1 MANISYEE
9 ILSIQ
14 RKANIVDIIR
24 DYVPLTQR
32 GKNYFGICPF
42 HDDHNPSMSVS
53 PEKGVYKCFVCGNA
67 GNVFNFVMEF
77 EKVSFYESV
86 KIVADKIG
94 VSIDISTSKKENTKK
109 SPLYDI
115 YNIAYKFY
123 QNNLNTVYGKD
134 AKKYLLNRKIDED
147 VIKNFNIGLSL
158 SDSELCNALKAK
170 GFKDDDIVSSGVAVQ
185 NGNNIYDIYK
195 NRIMFPLYDLEGNVV
210 GFSGRIY
217 NQKSESKYINT
228 KETEIFKKGELL
240 YNYHIAKKEA
250 RKEKNI
256 IVVEGF
262 MDVIRLSTIGIVN
275 VVATMGTAVT
285 KYQLNLIQK
294 LAPNITLMFDGDKAG
309 EKATNAFIELANGN
323 DSNIKVVRLEDNLD
337 PDEYILTK
345 VKDKMIYN
353 LSHAQSVYDYK
364 LSSYKENI
372 DFNDSKEVSNYIN
385 VMIKEFEKIDDDIV
399 REIEIK
405 KLSESTNVS
414 YDLIKSKLKDLE
426 KKVIITHKPRNIKI
440 NKYEK
445 ASKYILYRMI
455 NDNNMILYYF
465 NNLSYL
471 PNDIERKLASEIVL
485 FYKKFNSFNL
495 SDFIIYLEDKKE
507 LINLVVD
514 ISDLKYTEDE
524 LNDNIDNYF
533 DVIKESLYN
542 NQIVK
547 LTSELKNES
556 NSVKRMEIAQKI
568 VDLKIKESN
577 KDEWDKNIW
586 RKKRRTIKERER
598 KRILNIWRTSSSPK
612 RFRYG
617 LWIFRWFI

>member
-24 DYVPLTQR
+24 DYVPLIQR

-67 GNVFNFVMEF
+67 GNVFNFVMEY
-77 EKVSFYESV
+77 EKVSFYEAV

-123 QNNLNTVYGKD
+123 QNNLNTVYGKE

-170 GFKDDDIVSSGVAVQ
+170 GFKDDDIVSSGVASQ

-345 VKDKMIYN
+345 GKDKMIYN

-364 LSSYKENI
+364 LASYKENI

-414 YDLIKSKLKDLE
+414 YDLIKSKLKEKE
-426 KKVIITHKPRNIKI
+426 KKVIITHKPKNIKI

-471 PNDIERKLASEIVL
+471 PNDTERKLASEIVL

-507 LINLVVD
+507 LINLVID

-556 NSVKRMEIAQKI
+556 NSVKKMEIAQKI
-568 VDLKIKESN
+568 VDLKMKESN
-577 KDEWDKNIW
+577 KDE
-586 RKKRRTIKERER
+586 
-598 KRILNIWRTSSSPK
+598 
-612 RFRYG
+612 
-617 LWIFRWFI
+617 

>member
-67 GNVFNFVMEF
+67 GNVFNFVMEY
-77 EKVSFYESV
+77 EKVSFYEAV

-345 VKDKMIYN
+345 GKDKMIYN

-414 YDLIKSKLKDLE
+414 YDLIKSKLKDSE
-426 KKVIITHKPRNIKI
+426 KKVIITHKPTNIKI

-471 PNDIERKLASEIVL
+471 PNDTERKLASEIVL

-556 NSVKRMEIAQKI
+556 NIVKRMEIAQKI

-577 KDEWDKNIW
+577 KDE
-586 RKKRRTIKERER
+586 
-598 KRILNIWRTSSSPK
+598 
-612 RFRYG
+612 
-617 LWIFRWFI
+617 

>member
-67 GNVFNFVMEF
+67 GNIFNFVMEY
-77 EKVSFYESV
+77 EKVSFYEAV

-94 VSIDISTSKKENTKK
+94 VSIDISTSKRENTKK

-115 YNIAYKFY
+115 YNISYKFY

-345 VKDKMIYN
+345 GKDKMIYN

-414 YDLIKSKLKDLE
+414 YDLIKSKLKDSE
-426 KKVIITHKPRNIKI
+426 KKVIITHKQKNIKI

-471 PNDIERKLASEIVL
+471 PNDTERKLASEIVL

-577 KDEWDKNIW
+577 KDE
-586 RKKRRTIKERER
+586 
-598 KRILNIWRTSSSPK
+598 
-612 RFRYG
+612 
-617 LWIFRWFI
+617 

>member
-67 GNVFNFVMEF
+67 GNVFNFVMEY
-77 EKVSFYESV
+77 EKVSFYEAV

-294 LAPNITLMFDGDKAG
+294 LAPNIILMFDGDKAG

-345 VKDKMIYN
+345 GKDKMIYN

-414 YDLIKSKLKDLE
+414 YDLIKSKLKDSE
-426 KKVIITHKPRNIKI
+426 KKVIITHKPKNIKI

-471 PNDIERKLASEIVL
+471 PNDTERKLASEIVL

-514 ISDLKYTEDE
+514 ISDLKYTLDE

-577 KDEWDKNIW
+577 KDE
-586 RKKRRTIKERER
+586 
-598 KRILNIWRTSSSPK
+598 
-612 RFRYG
+612 
-617 LWIFRWFI
+617 

>member
-67 GNVFNFVMEF
+67 GNVFNFVMEY
-77 EKVSFYESV
+77 EKVSFYEAV

-115 YNIAYKFY
+115 YNISYKFY

-285 KYQLNLIQK
+285 KHQLNLIQK

-345 VKDKMIYN
+345 GKDKMIYN

-414 YDLIKSKLKDLE
+414 YDLIKSKLKDSE
-426 KKVIITHKPRNIKI
+426 KKVIITHKPKNIKI

-471 PNDIERKLASEIVL
+471 PNDTERKLASEIVL

-514 ISDLKYTEDE
+514 ISDLKYTLDE

-577 KDEWDKNIW
+577 KDE
-586 RKKRRTIKERER
+586 
-598 KRILNIWRTSSSPK
+598 
-612 RFRYG
+612 
-617 LWIFRWFI
+617 

>member
-24 DYVPLTQR
+24 DYVPLIQR

-67 GNVFNFVMEF
+67 GNVFNFVMEY
-77 EKVSFYESV
+77 EKVSFYEAV

-345 VKDKMIYN
+345 GKDKMIYN

-414 YDLIKSKLKDLE
+414 YDLIKSKLKDSE
-426 KKVIITHKPRNIKI
+426 KKVIITHKPKNIKI

-577 KDEWDKNIW
+577 KDE
-586 RKKRRTIKERER
+586 
-598 KRILNIWRTSSSPK
+598 
-612 RFRYG
+612 
-617 LWIFRWFI
+617 

>member
-67 GNVFNFVMEF
+67 GNVFNFVMEY

-115 YNIAYKFY
+115 YNISYKFY
-123 QNNLNTVYGKD
+123 QNNLNTVYGKE

-294 LAPNITLMFDGDKAG
+294 LAPNIILMFDGDKAG

-345 VKDKMIYN
+345 GKDKMIYN

-414 YDLIKSKLKDLE
+414 YDLIKSKLKDSE
-426 KKVIITHKPRNIKI
+426 KKVIITHKPKNIKI

-568 VDLKIKESN
+568 VDLKIYYFFE
-577 KDEWDKNIW
+577 
-586 RKKRRTIKERER
+586 
-598 KRILNIWRTSSSPK
+598 
-612 RFRYG
+612 F
-617 LWIFRWFI
+617 

>member
-67 GNVFNFVMEF
+67 GNVFNFVMEY
-77 EKVSFYESV
+77 EKVSFYEAV

-115 YNIAYKFY
+115 YNISYKFY

-345 VKDKMIYN
+345 GKDKMIYN

-414 YDLIKSKLKDLE
+414 YDLIKSKLKDSE
-426 KKVIITHKPRNIKI
+426 KKVIITHKPKNIKI

-471 PNDIERKLASEIVL
+471 PNDTERKLASEIVL

-514 ISDLKYTEDE
+514 ISDLKYTEEE

-577 KDEWDKNIW
+577 KDE
-586 RKKRRTIKERER
+586 
-598 KRILNIWRTSSSPK
+598 
-612 RFRYG
+612 
-617 LWIFRWFI
+617 

>member
-67 GNVFNFVMEF
+67 GNVFNFVMEY
-77 EKVSFYESV
+77 EKVSFYEAV

-115 YNIAYKFY
+115 YNISYKFY

-147 VIKNFNIGLSL
+147 IIKNFNIGLSL

-309 EKATNAFIELANGN
+309 EKATNAFIELTNGN

-345 VKDKMIYN
+345 GKDKMIYN

-414 YDLIKSKLKDLE
+414 YDLIKSKLKDSE
-426 KKVIITHKPRNIKI
+426 KKVIITHKQKNIKI

-471 PNDIERKLASEIVL
+471 PNDTERKLASEIVL

-577 KDEWDKNIW
+577 KDE
-586 RKKRRTIKERER
+586 
-598 KRILNIWRTSSSPK
+598 
-612 RFRYG
+612 
-617 LWIFRWFI
+617 

>member
-67 GNVFNFVMEF
+67 GNVFNFVMEY

-115 YNIAYKFY
+115 YNISYKFY

-256 IVVEGF
+256 IIVEGF

-345 VKDKMIYN
+345 GKDKMIYN

-414 YDLIKSKLKDLE
+414 YDLIKSKLKDSE
-426 KKVIITHKPRNIKI
+426 KKIIITHKSKNIKI

-471 PNDIERKLASEIVL
+471 PNDTERKLASEIVL

-577 KDEWDKNIW
+577 KDE
-586 RKKRRTIKERER
+586 
-598 KRILNIWRTSSSPK
+598 
-612 RFRYG
+612 
-617 LWIFRWFI
+617 

>member
-67 GNVFNFVMEF
+67 GNVFNFVMEY
-77 EKVSFYESV
+77 EKVSFYEAV

-345 VKDKMIYN
+345 GKDKMIYN

-414 YDLIKSKLKDLE
+414 YDLIKSKLKDSE
-426 KKVIITHKPRNIKI
+426 KKVIITHKPKNIKI
-440 NKYEK
+440 DKYEK

-471 PNDIERKLASEIVL
+471 PNDTERKLASEIVL

-577 KDEWDKNIW
+577 KDE
-586 RKKRRTIKERER
+586 
-598 KRILNIWRTSSSPK
+598 
-612 RFRYG
+612 
-617 LWIFRWFI
+617 

>member
-24 DYVPLTQR
+24 DYVPLMQR

-67 GNVFNFVMEF
+67 GNVFNFVMEY
-77 EKVSFYESV
+77 EKVSFYEAV

-345 VKDKMIYN
+345 GKDKMIYN

-414 YDLIKSKLKDLE
+414 YDLIKSKLKDSE
-426 KKVIITHKPRNIKI
+426 KKVIITHKPKNIKI

-471 PNDIERKLASEIVL
+471 PNDTERKLASEIVL

-495 SDFIIYLEDKKE
+495 SDFIIYLEDKKK

-577 KDEWDKNIW
+577 KDE
-586 RKKRRTIKERER
+586 
-598 KRILNIWRTSSSPK
+598 
-612 RFRYG
+612 
-617 LWIFRWFI
+617 

>member
-67 GNVFNFVMEF
+67 GNVFNFVMEYD
-77 EKVSFYESV
+77 KVSFYEAV

-275 VVATMGTAVT
+275 VVASMGTAVT

-345 VKDKMIYN
+345 GKDKMIYN

-414 YDLIKSKLKDLE
+414 YDLIKSKLKDSE
-426 KKVIITHKPRNIKI
+426 KKVIITHKPKNIKI

-471 PNDIERKLASEIVL
+471 PNDTERKLASEIVL

-577 KDEWDKNIW
+577 KDE
-586 RKKRRTIKERER
+586 
-598 KRILNIWRTSSSPK
+598 
-612 RFRYG
+612 
-617 LWIFRWFI
+617 

>member
-67 GNVFNFVMEF
+67 GNVFNFVMEY
-77 EKVSFYESV
+77 EKVSFYEAV

-115 YNIAYKFY
+115 YNISYKFY

-158 SDSELCNALKAK
+158 SDSELCNALKTK

-345 VKDKMIYN
+345 GKDKMIYN

-414 YDLIKSKLKDLE
+414 YDLIKSKLKDSE
-426 KKVIITHKPRNIKI
+426 KKVIITHKPKNIKI

-514 ISDLKYTEDE
+514 ISDLNYTEDE

-577 KDEWDKNIW
+577 KDE
-586 RKKRRTIKERER
+586 
-598 KRILNIWRTSSSPK
+598 
-612 RFRYG
+612 
-617 LWIFRWFI
+617 

>member
-67 GNVFNFVMEF
+67 GNVFNFVMEY
-77 EKVSFYESV
+77 EKVSFYEAV

-115 YNIAYKFY
+115 YNISYKFY

-345 VKDKMIYN
+345 GKDKMIYN

-414 YDLIKSKLKDLE
+414 YDLIKSKLKDSE
-426 KKVIITHKPRNIKI
+426 KKVIITHKPKNIKI

-471 PNDIERKLASEIVL
+471 PNDTERKLASEIVL

-542 NQIVK
+542 NQIKK

-556 NSVKRMEIAQKI
+556 NSVKKIEIAQRI
-568 VDLKIKESN
+568 VDLKMKERN
-577 KDEWDKNIW
+577 KDE
-586 RKKRRTIKERER
+586 
-598 KRILNIWRTSSSPK
+598 
-612 RFRYG
+612 
-617 LWIFRWFI
+617 

>member
-67 GNVFNFVMEF
+67 GNVFNFVMEY
-77 EKVSFYESV
+77 EKVSFYEAV

-123 QNNLNTVYGKD
+123 QNNLNTVYGKE

-170 GFKDDDIVSSGVAVQ
+170 GFKDDDIVSSGVASQ

-345 VKDKMIYN
+345 GKDKMIYN

-414 YDLIKSKLKDLE
+414 YDLIKSKLKDKE
-426 KKVIITHKPRNIKI
+426 KKVIITHKPKNIKI

-471 PNDIERKLASEIVL
+471 PNDTERKLASEIVL

-507 LINLVVD
+507 LINLVID

-524 LNDNIDNYF
+524 LNDSIDNYF

-542 NQIVK
+542 NQIKK

-556 NSVKRMEIAQKI
+556 NSVKKIEIAQRI
-568 VDLKIKESN
+568 VDLKMKESN
-577 KDEWDKNIW
+577 KDE
-586 RKKRRTIKERER
+586 
-598 KRILNIWRTSSSPK
+598 
-612 RFRYG
+612 
-617 LWIFRWFI
+617 

>member
-67 GNVFNFVMEF
+67 GNVFNFVMEY

-345 VKDKMIYN
+345 GKDKMIYN

-414 YDLIKSKLKDLE
+414 YDLIKSKLKDSE
-426 KKVIITHKPRNIKI
+426 KKVIITHKPKNIKI

-577 KDEWDKNIW
+577 KDE
-586 RKKRRTIKERER
+586 
-598 KRILNIWRTSSSPK
+598 
-612 RFRYG
+612 
-617 LWIFRWFI
+617 

>member
-67 GNVFNFVMEF
+67 GNVFNFVMEY
-77 EKVSFYESV
+77 EKVSFYEAV

-94 VSIDISTSKKENTKK
+94 VSIDISTSKKENNKK

-345 VKDKMIYN
+345 GKDKMIYN

-414 YDLIKSKLKDLE
+414 YDLIKSKLKDSE
-426 KKVIITHKPRNIKI
+426 KKVIITHKPKNIKI
-440 NKYEK
+440 DKYEK

-514 ISDLKYTEDE
+514 ISDLKYTLDE

-577 KDEWDKNIW
+577 KDE
-586 RKKRRTIKERER
+586 
-598 KRILNIWRTSSSPK
+598 
-612 RFRYG
+612 
-617 LWIFRWFI
+617 

>member
-24 DYVPLTQR
+24 DYVPLMQR

-67 GNVFNFVMEF
+67 GNVFNFVMEY
-77 EKVSFYESV
+77 EKVSFYEAV

-345 VKDKMIYN
+345 GKDKMIYN

-414 YDLIKSKLKDLE
+414 YDLIKSKLKE
-426 KKVIITHKPRNIKI
+426 KEKNLIITHKPKNIKI

-471 PNDIERKLASEIVL
+471 PNDTERKLASEIVL

-542 NQIVK
+542 NQIKK

-577 KDEWDKNIW
+577 KDE
-586 RKKRRTIKERER
+586 
-598 KRILNIWRTSSSPK
+598 
-612 RFRYG
+612 
-617 LWIFRWFI
+617 

>member
-53 PEKGVYKCFVCGNA
+53 PEKGVYKCFVCSNA
-67 GNVFNFVMEF
+67 GNVFNFVMEY
-77 EKVSFYESV
+77 EKVSFYEAV

-170 GFKDDDIVSSGVAVQ
+170 GFKDDDIVSSGVAIQ

-345 VKDKMIYN
+345 GKDKMIYN

-414 YDLIKSKLKDLE
+414 YDLIKSKLKDSE
-426 KKVIITHKPRNIKI
+426 KKVIITHKPKNIKI

-471 PNDIERKLASEIVL
+471 PNDTERKLASEIVL

-577 KDEWDKNIW
+577 KDE
-586 RKKRRTIKERER
+586 
-598 KRILNIWRTSSSPK
+598 
-612 RFRYG
+612 
-617 LWIFRWFI
+617 

>member
-67 GNVFNFVMEF
+67 GNVFNFVMEY
-77 EKVSFYESV
+77 EKVSFYEAV

-275 VVATMGTAVT
+275 VVASMGTAVT

-345 VKDKMIYN
+345 GKDKMIYN

-414 YDLIKSKLKDLE
+414 YDLIKSKLKE
-426 KKVIITHKPRNIKI
+426 KEKNLIITHKPKNIKI

-471 PNDIERKLASEIVL
+471 PNDTERKLASEIVL

-542 NQIVK
+542 NQIKK

-556 NSVKRMEIAQKI
+556 NSVKKIEIAQRI
-568 VDLKIKESN
+568 VDLKMKESN
-577 KDEWDKNIW
+577 KDE
-586 RKKRRTIKERER
+586 
-598 KRILNIWRTSSSPK
+598 
-612 RFRYG
+612 
-617 LWIFRWFI
+617 

>member
-67 GNVFNFVMEF
+67 GNVFNFVMEY
-77 EKVSFYESV
+77 EKVSFYEAV

-210 GFSGRIY
+210 GFSGRIF

-294 LAPNITLMFDGDKAG
+294 LAPDITLMFDGDKAG

-345 VKDKMIYN
+345 GKDKMIYN

-414 YDLIKSKLKDLE
+414 YDLIKSKLKDSE
-426 KKVIITHKPRNIKI
+426 KKVIITHKPKNIKI

-471 PNDIERKLASEIVL
+471 PNDTERKLASEIVL

-577 KDEWDKNIW
+577 KDE
-586 RKKRRTIKERER
+586 
-598 KRILNIWRTSSSPK
+598 
-612 RFRYG
+612 
-617 LWIFRWFI
+617 

>member
-67 GNVFNFVMEF
+67 GNVFNFVMEY

-115 YNIAYKFY
+115 YNISYKFY

-256 IVVEGF
+256 IIVEGF

-345 VKDKMIYN
+345 GKDKMIYN

-414 YDLIKSKLKDLE
+414 YDLIKSKLKDSE
-426 KKVIITHKPRNIKI
+426 KKVIITHKPKNIKI

-577 KDEWDKNIW
+577 KDE
-586 RKKRRTIKERER
+586 
-598 KRILNIWRTSSSPK
+598 
-612 RFRYG
+612 
-617 LWIFRWFI
+617 

>member
-67 GNVFNFVMEF
+67 GNVFNFVMEY
-77 EKVSFYESV
+77 EKVSFYEAV

-345 VKDKMIYN
+345 GKDKMIYN

-414 YDLIKSKLKDLE
+414 YDLIKSKLKDSE
-426 KKVIITHKPRNIKI
+426 KKVIITHKPKNIKI

-471 PNDIERKLASEIVL
+471 PNDTERKLASEIVL

-507 LINLVVD
+507 LINLVID

-556 NSVKRMEIAQKI
+556 NSVKKMEIAQKI
-568 VDLKIKESN
+568 VDLKMKESN
-577 KDEWDKNIW
+577 KDE
-586 RKKRRTIKERER
+586 
-598 KRILNIWRTSSSPK
+598 
-612 RFRYG
+612 
-617 LWIFRWFI
+617 

>member
-67 GNVFNFVMEF
+67 GNVFNFVMEY

-123 QNNLNTVYGKD
+123 QNNLNTVYGKE

-170 GFKDDDIVSSGVAVQ
+170 GFKDDDIVSSGVASQ

-345 VKDKMIYN
+345 GKDKMIYN

-414 YDLIKSKLKDLE
+414 YDLIKSKLKEKE
-426 KKVIITHKPRNIKI
+426 KKVIITHKPKNIKI

-471 PNDIERKLASEIVL
+471 PNDTERKLASEIVL

-507 LINLVVD
+507 LINLVID

-547 LTSELKNES
+547 LTGELKNES
-556 NSVKRMEIAQKI
+556 NSVKKMEIAQKI
-568 VDLKIKESN
+568 VDLKMKESN
-577 KDEWDKNIW
+577 KDE
-586 RKKRRTIKERER
+586 
-598 KRILNIWRTSSSPK
+598 
-612 RFRYG
+612 
-617 LWIFRWFI
+617 

>member
-67 GNVFNFVMEF
+67 GNVFNFVMEY
-77 EKVSFYESV
+77 EKVSFYEAV

-337 PDEYILTK
+337 PDEYILK
-345 VKDKMIYN
+345 KGKDKMIYN

-414 YDLIKSKLKDLE
+414 YDLIKSKLKDSE
-426 KKVIITHKPRNIKI
+426 KKVIITHKPKNIKI

-471 PNDIERKLASEIVL
+471 PNDTERKLASEIVL

-577 KDEWDKNIW
+577 KDE
-586 RKKRRTIKERER
+586 
-598 KRILNIWRTSSSPK
+598 
-612 RFRYG
+612 
-617 LWIFRWFI
+617 

>member
-67 GNVFNFVMEF
+67 GNVFNFVMEY
-77 EKVSFYESV
+77 EKVSFYEAV

-323 DSNIKVVRLEDNLD
+323 DSNIKVVRLGDNLD

-345 VKDKMIYN
+345 GKDKMIYN

-414 YDLIKSKLKDLE
+414 YDLIKSKLKDSE
-426 KKVIITHKPRNIKI
+426 KKVIITHKPKNIKI

-471 PNDIERKLASEIVL
+471 PNDTERKLASEIVL

-577 KDEWDKNIW
+577 KDE
-586 RKKRRTIKERER
+586 
-598 KRILNIWRTSSSPK
+598 
-612 RFRYG
+612 
-617 LWIFRWFI
+617 

>member
-67 GNVFNFVMEF
+67 GNVFNFVMEY

-115 YNIAYKFY
+115 YNISYKFY

-345 VKDKMIYN
+345 GKDKMIYN

-414 YDLIKSKLKDLE
+414 YDLIKSKLKDSE
-426 KKVIITHKPRNIKI
+426 KKVIITHKSRNIKI

-577 KDEWDKNIW
+577 KDE
-586 RKKRRTIKERER
+586 
-598 KRILNIWRTSSSPK
+598 
-612 RFRYG
+612 
-617 LWIFRWFI
+617 

>member
-67 GNVFNFVMEF
+67 GNVFNFVMEYD
-77 EKVSFYESV
+77 KVSFYEAV

-345 VKDKMIYN
+345 GKDKMIYN

-414 YDLIKSKLKDLE
+414 YDLIKSKLKDSE

-577 KDEWDKNIW
+577 KDE
-586 RKKRRTIKERER
+586 
-598 KRILNIWRTSSSPK
+598 
-612 RFRYG
+612 
-617 LWIFRWFI
+617 

>member
-67 GNVFNFVMEF
+67 GNVFNFVMEY
-77 EKVSFYESV
+77 EKVSFYEAV

-217 NQKSESKYINT
+217 NQKSESKYINI

-285 KYQLNLIQK
+285 KHQLNLIQK

-345 VKDKMIYN
+345 GKDKMIYN

-414 YDLIKSKLKDLE
+414 YDLIKSKLKE
-426 KKVIITHKPRNIKI
+426 KEKNLIITHKPKNIKI

-471 PNDIERKLASEIVL
+471 PNDTERKLASEIVL

-542 NQIVK
+542 NQIKK

-556 NSVKRMEIAQKI
+556 NSVKKIEIAQRI
-568 VDLKIKESN
+568 VDLKMKESN
-577 KDEWDKNIW
+577 KDE
-586 RKKRRTIKERER
+586 
-598 KRILNIWRTSSSPK
+598 
-612 RFRYG
+612 
-617 LWIFRWFI
+617 

>member
-67 GNVFNFVMEF
+67 GNVFNFVMEY
-77 EKVSFYESV
+77 EKVSFYEAV

-345 VKDKMIYN
+345 GKDKMIYN

-414 YDLIKSKLKDLE
+414 YDLIKSKLKDSE
-426 KKVIITHKPRNIKI
+426 KKVIITHKPKNIKI

-455 NDNNMILYYF
+455 NDNNIILYYF

-471 PNDIERKLASEIVL
+471 PNDTERKLASEIVL

-577 KDEWDKNIW
+577 KDE
-586 RKKRRTIKERER
+586 
-598 KRILNIWRTSSSPK
+598 
-612 RFRYG
+612 
-617 LWIFRWFI
+617 

>member
-24 DYVPLTQR
+24 DYVPLIQR

-67 GNVFNFVMEF
+67 GNVFNFVMEY
-77 EKVSFYESV
+77 EKVSFYEAV

-123 QNNLNTVYGKD
+123 QNNLNTVYGKE

-170 GFKDDDIVSSGVAVQ
+170 GFKDDDIVSSGVASQ

-195 NRIMFPLYDLEGNVV
+195 DRIMFPLYDLEGNVV

-345 VKDKMIYN
+345 GKDKMIYN
-353 LSHAQSVYDYK
+353 LSHEQSVYDYK

-414 YDLIKSKLKDLE
+414 YDLIKSKLKEKE
-426 KKVIITHKPRNIKI
+426 KKVIITHKPKNIKI

-471 PNDIERKLASEIVL
+471 PNDTERKLASEIVL

-507 LINLVVD
+507 LINLVID

-577 KDEWDKNIW
+577 KDE
-586 RKKRRTIKERER
+586 
-598 KRILNIWRTSSSPK
+598 
-612 RFRYG
+612 
-617 LWIFRWFI
+617 

>member
-67 GNVFNFVMEF
+67 GNVFNFVMEY
-77 EKVSFYESV
+77 EKVSFYEAV

-123 QNNLNTVYGKD
+123 QNNLNTVYGKE

-170 GFKDDDIVSSGVAVQ
+170 GFKDDDIVSSGVASQ

-345 VKDKMIYN
+345 GKDKMIYN

-414 YDLIKSKLKDLE
+414 YDLIKSKLKDSE
-426 KKVIITHKPRNIKI
+426 KKVIITHKPKNIKI

-471 PNDIERKLASEIVL
+471 PNDTERKLASEIVL

-577 KDEWDKNIW
+577 KDE
-586 RKKRRTIKERER
+586 
-598 KRILNIWRTSSSPK
+598 
-612 RFRYG
+612 
-617 LWIFRWFI
+617 

>member
-67 GNVFNFVMEF
+67 GNVFNFVMEY
-77 EKVSFYESV
+77 EKVSFYEAV

-115 YNIAYKFY
+115 YNISYKFY

-147 VIKNFNIGLSL
+147 IIKNFNIGLSL

-345 VKDKMIYN
+345 GKDKMIYN

-385 VMIKEFEKIDDDIV
+385 VMLKEFEKIDDDIV

-414 YDLIKSKLKDLE
+414 YDLIKSKLKEKE
-426 KKVIITHKPRNIKI
+426 KKVIITHKPKNIKI

-577 KDEWDKNIW
+577 KDE
-586 RKKRRTIKERER
+586 
-598 KRILNIWRTSSSPK
+598 
-612 RFRYG
+612 
-617 LWIFRWFI
+617 

>member
-67 GNVFNFVMEF
+67 GNVFNFVMEY
-77 EKVSFYESV
+77 EKVSFYEAV

-94 VSIDISTSKKENTKK
+94 ISIDISTSKKENTKK

-115 YNIAYKFY
+115 YNISYKFY

-345 VKDKMIYN
+345 GKDKMIYN
-353 LSHAQSVYDYK
+353 LSHVQSVYDYK

-414 YDLIKSKLKDLE
+414 YDLIKSKLKE
-426 KKVIITHKPRNIKI
+426 KEKNLIITHKPKNIKI

-471 PNDIERKLASEIVL
+471 PNDTERKLASEIVL

-542 NQIVK
+542 NQIKK

-556 NSVKRMEIAQKI
+556 NSVKKIEIAQRI
-568 VDLKIKESN
+568 VDLKMKESN
-577 KDEWDKNIW
+577 KDE
-586 RKKRRTIKERER
+586 
-598 KRILNIWRTSSSPK
+598 
-612 RFRYG
+612 
-617 LWIFRWFI
+617 

>member
-67 GNVFNFVMEF
+67 GNVFNFVMEYD
-77 EKVSFYESV
+77 KVSFYEAV

-185 NGNNIYDIYK
+185 NENNIYDIYK

-256 IVVEGF
+256 IIVEGF

-345 VKDKMIYN
+345 GKDKMIYN

-414 YDLIKSKLKDLE
+414 YDLIKSKLKDSE
-426 KKVIITHKPRNIKI
+426 KKVIITHKPKNIKI

-471 PNDIERKLASEIVL
+471 PNDTERKLASEIVL

-577 KDEWDKNIW
+577 KDE
-586 RKKRRTIKERER
+586 
-598 KRILNIWRTSSSPK
+598 
-612 RFRYG
+612 
-617 LWIFRWFI
+617 

>member
-67 GNVFNFVMEF
+67 GNVFNFVMEY
-77 EKVSFYESV
+77 EKVSFYEAV

-115 YNIAYKFY
+115 YNISYKFY

-217 NQKSESKYINT
+217 NQKSEINT

-345 VKDKMIYN
+345 GKDKMIYN

-414 YDLIKSKLKDLE
+414 YDLIKSKLKDSE
-426 KKVIITHKPRNIKI
+426 KKVIITHKPKNIKI

-455 NDNNMILYYF
+455 NDNKILYYF

-471 PNDIERKLASEIVL
+471 PNDTERKLASEIVL

-577 KDEWDKNIW
+577 KDE
-586 RKKRRTIKERER
+586 
-598 KRILNIWRTSSSPK
+598 
-612 RFRYG
+612 
-617 LWIFRWFI
+617 